1 MSCRICR
8 TSFCWGCVERSC
20 VCNRIV
26 HGGSQGIR
34 RRSRMDFFVKFYD
47 RYMNHMQSLSLERKL
62 HSAIEEKMA
71 ILQQQGLT
79 AFQVRNVLI
88 NLRRDISGQFL
99 KFNVW

>member
-1 MSCRICR
+1 
-8 TSFCWGCVERSC
+8 
-20 VCNRIV
+20 
-26 HGGSQGIR
+26 
-34 RRSRMDFFVKFYD
+34 MDFFVKFYD

-62 HSAIEEKMA
+62 YSAIEEKMA